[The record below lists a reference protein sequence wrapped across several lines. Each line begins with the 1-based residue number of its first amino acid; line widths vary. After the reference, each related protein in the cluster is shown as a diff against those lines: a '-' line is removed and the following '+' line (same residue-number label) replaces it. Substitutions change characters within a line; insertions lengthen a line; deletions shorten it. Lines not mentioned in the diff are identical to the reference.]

1 MRCQVESDNSNS
13 LAIADMFSGLMMVFM
28 LIAIVFM
35 QRQQEE
41 TMRHQQNTAAIQQLI
56 SESDHQRNH
65 IYEQLRYEFRN
76 DLNRWDAVI
85 DSDTLTIRF
94 ENPQIFFETG
104 SSVVN
109 DEFKNVLDD
118 FWPRYLSVVKENQE
132 LITTIALNGHTSTIW
147 NANTSVSDAY
157 FHNMELSQS
166 RTRNV
171 LQYCE
176 SISPSGD
183 RAMIRDIVTA
193 NGLSSSRR
201 IYDRQGSEDVDA
213 SRRVEFTINRRGIQ
227 SSIDNIIKT
236 IGE

>member
-1 MRCQVESDNSNS
+1 MESESSDGY
-13 LAIADMFSGLMMVFM
+13 LAMSDMFSGLMMVFM

-41 TMRHQQNTAAIQQLI
+41 TARHQENTAAIQQLI
-56 SESDHQRNH
+56 DRSNHQRSS
-65 IYEQLRYEFRN
+65 IYEQLRHEFRN
-76 DLNRWDAVI
+76 DLNHWGATI

-176 SISPSGD
+176 NISPPEE

-213 SRRVEFTINRRGIQ
+213 SRRVEFVINRRGIQ
-227 SSIDNIIKT
+227 SSIDNIIRT
-236 IGE
+236 LGE